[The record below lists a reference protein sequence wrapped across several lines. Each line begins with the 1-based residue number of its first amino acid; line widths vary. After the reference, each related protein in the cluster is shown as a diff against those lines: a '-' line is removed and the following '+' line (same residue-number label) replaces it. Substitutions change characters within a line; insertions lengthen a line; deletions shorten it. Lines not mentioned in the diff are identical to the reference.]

1 MQVDSGILQAVKGAD
16 KLSMVKNIFGN
27 DRIETTLTAEKTTSF
42 KRNTTDIW
50 PSYSYFKQQPCDFG
64 TDKENMPEMLVFYI
78 NHGYQSSKDNKKV
91 YYVDYFILG
100 QVNQCLIP
108 P

>member
-1 MQVDSGILQAVKGAD
+1 MQADSGISQAVKGAD

-50 PSYSYFKQQPCDFG
+50 PSYSYFKQQPCD
-64 TDKENMPEMLVFYI
+64 KENMPEILVFYI

-91 YYVDYFILG
+91 YYVNYFILG